1 MTAADL
7 PRSAVPAL
15 RVSAVNAAPARGDGD
30 FVLYWMVMARR
41 TGWSFALQ
49 RAVEWCR
56 ALGRPLLVLEALRAG
71 YPWASDRFHRFAID
85 AMADN
90 AAALAKAGVRHY
102 PYVEPAPG
110 AGTGLLETLAARAC
124 VVVTDEFPDF
134 FLPRMIA
141 AAGRK
146 LSVRLEAVDSNG
158 LLPLRAA
165 PKTYSAAVHFRRFLQ
180 GELPAHLDAAPLA
193 DPLKKYDVE
202 RKASVPREVLE
213 RWPAA
218 SAALLR
224 GDAGTLD
231 ALPIDHGVPPV
242 DFRGGPVH
250 GAEVL
255 RSFVRE
261 RLPRY
266 KDERNEPEANAAS
279 GLSPYLHWGFVS
291 AHQVLDAVARRE
303 GWTPER
309 LGWKPTGAKEGWW
322 GMSPEAEA
330 FLDELV
336 TWRELS
342 YNTAHLVEG
351 HDRYESLPAWARATL
366 EKHAGDDRDL
376 VSPEALDEG
385 RSYDA
390 LWNATQG
397 QLRREGRIHNY
408 LRMLWGKRFLE
419 WTATPRDALALMLH
433 LNNRWALDGRNPNSV
448 SGIMWTLGRYDR
460 PWGPERAV
468 YGTVRYMSSANT
480 LRKLRVKEYIRRYA
494 PDLGEDVGAREGD
507 GAQTRLL

>member
-1 MTAADL
+1 MPLL
-7 PRSAVPAL
+7 PASALPAL
-15 RVSAVNAAPARGDGD
+15 RVVAVNGAPARGDGEY
-30 FVLYWMVMARR
+30 VLYWTTMARR

-85 AMADN
+85 AMADQ
-90 AAALAKAGVRHY
+90 AAAFAKSGVRHH

-110 AGTGLLETLAARAC
+110 EGRGLLEALAARAS
-124 VVVTDEFPDF
+124 VVVTDGFPDF
-134 FLPRMIA
+134 FLPRMVA

-146 LSVRLEAVDSNG
+146 LPVRLEAVDGNG
-158 LLPLRAA
+158 LLPLRATTRA
-165 PKTYSAAVHFRRFLQ
+165 YTAAVHFRRFLQ
-180 GELPAHLDAAPLA
+180 GELPAHLDAFPLA
-193 DPLKKYDVE
+193 DPLKRYDVGA
-202 RKASVPREVLE
+202 KASMPREVLE

-224 GDAGTLD
+224 GGAGTLD
-231 ALPIDHGVPPV
+231 AFPIDHGVPPV
-242 DFRGGPVH
+242 GFRGGPVH
-250 GAEVL
+250 GAAVL
-255 RSFVRE
+255 RSFVE
-261 RLPRY
+261 RRLARY
-266 KDERNEPEANAAS
+266 PDERNEPEAEACS

-291 AHQVLDAVARRE
+291 PHQVFDAVARRE

-309 LGWKPTGAKEGWW
+309 VGWKPTGAREGWW
-322 GMSPEAEA
+322 GMGPAAEA
-330 FLDELV
+330 FLDQLV

-342 YNTAHLVEG
+342 YNTAHLVDG
-351 HDRYESLPAWARATL
+351 HDTYGSLPAWARATL
-366 EKHAGDDRDL
+366 EKHAGDARDL
-376 VSPEALDEG
+376 VAPEALDEG

-408 LRMLWGKRFLE
+408 LRMVWGKRFLE

-448 SGIMWTLGRYDR
+448 SGIAWTLGRYDR
-460 PWGPERAV
+460 AWGPERAV

-480 LRKLRVKEYIRRYA
+480 SRKLRVKDYVHRYA
-494 PDLGEDVGAREGD
+494 PGGSEGVGARGE
-507 GAQTRLL
+507 AQAERF